1 MLKSLREG
9 GFTLIELMI
18 TLVIVAIVITL
29 GLPGIMQWMQNSQ
42 IRTAAE
48 SVQNGLVKAR
58 IEAVRRNTLVEFALT
73 SHGVPGGTGWTI
85 RTANDNVVIES
96 LPDGVGS
103 RNVILS
109 TFPED
114 TWTVTFNGFGRV
126 PTAPAVNADGSPF
139 LTTVD
144 IDNPIID
151 AADSRELRVVIPV
164 GGEVRMCDP
173 NVVDT
178 LDPRRC

>member
-18 TLVIVAIVITL
+18 ALVIAAIVLTL

-48 SVQNGLVKAR
+48 SVQNGLTKAR
-58 IEAVRRNTLVEFALT
+58 IEAIRRNTLVEFVL
-73 SHGVPGGTGWTI
+73 SNSGVAGGTGWTVQ
-85 RTANDNVVIES
+85 TANGNAVIES
-96 LPDGVGS
+96 HPDGVAS
-103 RNVILS
+103 RNVIFS
-109 TFPED
+109 AFPEG

-126 PTAPAVNADGSPF
+126 PNAPATNADGSPF
-139 LTTVD
+139 LTNVD
-144 IDNPIID
+144 IDNPVLD
-151 AADSRELRVVIPV
+151 AADSRNLSVVISP
-164 GGEVRMCDP
+164 GGEIRMCDP
-173 NVVDT
+173 EVTDT